1 MKEKVEVIRDLL
13 RAFPEKGRRRLQ
25 VQAYVIERATG
36 NKETVED
43 NSCLFTSSPYLV
55 EFKNTLK
62 YFKPGMPF
70 VVKVEVVSNIYLCHL
85 TIPLMLFFHMHST
98 IMTRGRTNGMYVLS

>member
-13 RAFPEKGRRRLQ
+13 RAFPEKGRRRIQ

-55 EFKNTLK
+55 EFKDTLK

-85 TIPLMLFFHMHST
+85 PMPLMLFFH
-98 IMTRGRTNGMYVLS
+98 IQQ